1 MTKSRFAIAGLLLA
15 LSSIAWSAVPDW
27 AVAVFPSGREFGL
40 EIAAVPAER
49 QRGYMFR
56 ERVGP
61 NEGMLFLFETSQA
74 HGFWM
79 KNCKVSLDIIWLDEQ
94 FRVVDLALRLP
105 PCPEEGECPLIQ
117 PLRTARYVLEVAA
130 GTVDEEGLR
139 RGQRLVIMSEPA
151 LP

>member
-1 MTKSRFAIAGLLLA
+1 MTTSRIVIAGLLLA
-15 LSSIAWSAVPDW
+15 LSSAAQSAVPDW

-40 EIAAVPAER
+40 EIAADPADR

-56 ERVGP
+56 EHVGP
-61 NEGMLFLFETSQA
+61 NEGMLFIFETSRP

-79 KNCKVSLDIIWLDEQ
+79 KNCKVALDLIWLDER

-105 PCPEEGECPLIQ
+105 PCPEEGECPMIQ
-117 PLRTARYVLEVAA
+117 PLRAARYVLEVAG
-130 GTVDEEGLR
+130 GTVDAEGLR